1 MFMADALWVVAT
13 GSSMNRERKMSGMDD
28 LISRQAAIDA
38 ICEHGTDL
46 ERRGITVIAVVYHK
60 QATVDLLEN
69 LPSAERRG
77 RWVGERLIYP
87 SGIITFIY
95 RCSECGCEERHA
107 YEDTKP
113 SNYCPNCGAQMEASE

>member
-1 MFMADALWVVAT
+1 MA
-13 GSSMNRERKMSGMDD
+13 NDD

-77 RWVGERLIYP
+77 RWIKTKDLFFNPDG
-87 SGIITFIY
+87 SGFFY
-95 RCSECGCEERHA
+95 GRRCSSCTEISA
-107 YEDTKP
+107 NAT
-113 SNYCPNCGAQMEASE
+113 NYCPNCGARMEAE